1 MKGASISNTIIARTN
16 FTISQTQMVGGKEQ
30 INLRVTE
37 IHIQHQDLS
46 GLGFS
51 IGRDETS
58 RLRPTR
64 RPWSSLRN
72 LKCSSAGTTLIWYSS
87 SSVVGP
93 SPTPP
98 SAPPPLPELAAIEAN
113 KSKGLPRSFSL
124 SLSRRWI
131 WAARRRPG
139 LTGRARWNGAA
150 GPRHPAV
157 IQLGVL
163 GIFTSH
169 PQQL

>member
-1 MKGASISNTIIARTN
+1 M
-16 FTISQTQMVGGKEQ
+16 
-30 INLRVTE
+30 
-37 IHIQHQDLS
+37 
-46 GLGFS
+46 
-51 IGRDETS
+51 GRDETS

-98 SAPPPLPELAAIEAN
+98 SAPTPLLELEAIVTGERG
-113 KSKGLPRSFSL
+113 GLPLFL
-124 SLSRRWI
+124 FRRQI
-131 WAARRRPG
+131 WAARRGDGPG
-139 LTGRARWNGAA
+139 LSGQRWNGAA

-157 IQLGVL
+157 IYLVCFGDFHIAPSYSLDSACRVVAP
-163 GIFTSH
+163 IFKCEHEALCISISSKIVRKDLNKGSKMLL
-169 PQQL
+169 PPF